1 MDILALTHRC
11 PFPPDR
17 GDRVRSWHLLSRLA
31 QDHRVWLACVD
42 DHRPDLHVAEQLD
55 GSFHRWELG
64 ALPPWVR
71 RREALASLLRHEPL
85 SLGWFRHRRLM
96 ATVRAW
102 AQEQRFDAAFVFS
115 SSMGPY
121 WQQLEPG
128 TRPPA
133 VVDFIDVDSEK
144 WSQYARA
151 HRLPRRWI
159 YTRERGTLARYEER
173 LAGQSE
179 CALLVSERE
188 AQLLRPRVDGIPVEA
203 LNLGVDTGWWSRPDI
218 QRPAE
223 PPRIIFT
230 GRMDYG
236 PNVDAAEWA
245 AREVLPR
252 VRQAVGKVE
261 LAIVGAA
268 PDPRVKALA
277 SLPGV
282 TISGWVEDVRPWM
295 WGASVALAPMRIAQG
310 VQTKVLEAMAAG
322 VPVVLTSMAASG
334 LGEESGPHLG
344 VADDAAGL
352 AALTIALLQEP
363 AAARAQ
369 AQAALAMVARH
380 HSCDRAA
387 RELEGHLE
395 SVSAGREELRA

>member
-31 QDHRVWLACVD
+31 REHRVWLACVD

-55 GSFHRWELG
+55 QTFHRWELG

-85 SLGWFRHRRLM
+85 SLGWFRHRQLM
-96 ATVRAW
+96 ATVRGW
-102 AQEQRFDAAFVFS
+102 AREQRFDAAFVYS

-121 WQQLEPG
+121 WEQLDDSV
-128 TRPPA
+128 RPPA

-144 WSQYARA
+144 WSQYARS
-151 HRLPRRWI
+151 HRVPRRWI
-159 YTRERGTLARYEER
+159 YTRERGTLARYEEE
-173 LAGQSE
+173 LARRAERS
-179 CALLVSERE
+179 LLVSERE
-188 AQLLRPRVDGIPVEA
+188 AQLLRPRAGGSPVEA
-203 LNLGVDTGWWSRPDI
+203 LTLGVDTGWWSRPDL
-218 QRPAE
+218 QRRAE
-223 PPRIIFT
+223 PPRLIFT

-236 PNVDAAEWA
+236 PNVDAAVWIT
-245 AREVLPR
+245 REVLPR
-252 VRQAVGKVE
+252 VRQVVGEVE

-277 SLPGV
+277 RLPGV
-282 TISGWVEDVRPWM
+282 TVTGWVEDVRPWM

-334 LGEESGPHLG
+334 LGEERGPHLA
-344 VADDAAGL
+344 VADDASGL
-352 AALTIALLQEP
+352 VAATVALLQEP
-363 AAARAQ
+363 GLARVQ
-369 AQAALAMVARH
+369 VQAALAMVERH
-380 HSCDRAA
+380 HSCDVAA
-387 RELEGHLE
+387 RELAGHLE
-395 SVSAGREELRA
+395 RAAASREGVRA